1 MSKLTALCTITLF
14 TSAATYAAAHRTQ
27 LVQST
32 PADGSVSGTP
42 PASFVLE
49 FSEAVRFQQAF
60 LKKDGE
66 KTKPLRDVPSTD
78 AKTIT
83 IPAPPLAGGHYTL
96 EWTVFTHDSTALSG
110 RIGFTVGS
118 SSPAH

>member
-1 MSKLTALCTITLF
+1 MRKLIALCAISLV
-14 TSAATYAAAHRTQ
+14 TSAAATYAAVHHAQ

-32 PADGSVSGTP
+32 PADGSARDTA

-66 KTKPLRDVPSTD
+66 ETKPLRDVLSSD

-83 IPAPPLAGGHYTL
+83 ISAPPLAAGHYTF
-96 EWTVFTHDSTALSG
+96 EWSAFTRGLTALSG
-110 RIGFTVGS
+110 HIGFTVGS
-118 SSPAH
+118 VPPH